1 MQILIEKE
9 KRRLTLRDAAG
20 KILFSADIALGSH
33 PQGPKQ
39 RAGDGRTP
47 EGAYFVC
54 VKKMGKY
61 GPSLGVS
68 YPSAGDARRGGADAA
83 LIACIEERAAR
94 GERPPWG
101 SPLGGEI
108 YVHGGGLAGDWTAGC
123 IALADADAERLYAL
137 TPLGTEILILP

>member
-9 KRRLTLRDAAG
+9 KRRLTLLDVAG

-54 VKKMGKY
+54 IKKMGKY

-68 YPSAGDARRGGADAA
+68 YPSAADARRAGADASMRMGKGYSFRKRKFSV
-83 LIACIEERAAR
+83 EFPTAA
-94 GERPPWG
+94 
-101 SPLGGEI
+101 S
-108 YVHGGGLAGDWTAGC
+108 
-123 IALADADAERLYAL
+123 
-137 TPLGTEILILP
+137 TPMGR